1 MQKQITTIRLTD
13 EDRALIAQ
21 LKKRFGLTSTT
32 QVIRLALRMAAEQ
45 KQPDADRAGREEG

>member
-13 EDRALIAQ
+13 EDRALIEQ

-32 QVIRLALRMAAEQ
+32 QVIRLALRLVAEDA
-45 KQPDADRAGREEG
+45 PDADRAAGREEG